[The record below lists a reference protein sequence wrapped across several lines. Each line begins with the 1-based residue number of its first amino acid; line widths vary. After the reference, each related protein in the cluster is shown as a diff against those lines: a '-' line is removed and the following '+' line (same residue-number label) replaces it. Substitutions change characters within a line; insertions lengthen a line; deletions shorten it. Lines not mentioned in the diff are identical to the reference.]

1 MDLLEKTN
9 NESESTNE
17 STNDSEPTNIPKKE
31 IINHYDNNFGFIM
44 TRHVNSKKTNNYWNI
59 NAKLLNKFYPNKLI
73 VIIDDNSNPKFLK
86 QLFPL
91 KNLLIIQSKY
101 PKRGE
106 LLPYI
111 YFLHNKWFDKAV
123 IIHDGIFIH
132 KKFLFEKI
140 KCSAISLWHF
150 DNNNTKQHLKNNIRL
165 ANYLNYSKFIKYHLL
180 NNNTFNG
187 CFGVQSLIS
196 HNFLVHLNNKYKIQ
210 NLLYAVHT
218 REDRCSLER
227 IMGLLFFLET
237 KIKTSLLGS
246 IFKQPFS
253 FFYKFE
259 NYMSDIKKGKIPT
272 HAIKVFTGR

>member
-1 MDLLEKTN
+1 MDLLEETNNDSN
-9 NESESTNE
+9 NESNNE
-17 STNDSEPTNIPKKE
+17 SNNL
-31 IINHYDNNFGFIM
+31 NNQYDNDFGFIM
-44 TRHVNSKKTNNYWNI
+44 TRHVNSEKTNNYWNI
-59 NAKLLNKFYPNKLI
+59 NVKLLNKFYPNKLI
-73 VIIDDNSNPKFLK
+73 VIIDDNSNQKYLK
-86 QLFPL
+86 QLFQL

-123 IIHDGIFIH
+123 IIHDGMFFH

-140 KCSAISLWHF
+140 NCPAISLWHF
-150 DNNNTKQHLKNNIRL
+150 DNNNTKDHLKNNIRL

-187 CFGVQSLIS
+187 CFGVQSFIS
-196 HNFLVHLNNKYKIQ
+196 HNFLVHLNNKYKIH

-237 KIKTSLLGS
+237 KIKTSLLGN
-246 IFKQPFS
+246 IFKHPS
-253 FFYKFE
+253 AFFYKFE
-259 NYMSDIKKGKIPT
+259 NYITDIKQHKIPSYV
-272 HAIKVFTGR
+272 IKVFTGR